1 MNVEEAVEV
10 SAVDTN
16 VLAIG
21 MEKLREWED
30 NIEKSKPI
38 ECVSCGGILSK
49 NVKLLS
55 DKKYDVI
62 IEEQNEEQEES
73 KQIEKEIP

>member
-1 MNVEEAVEV
+1 MNVEDVEV

-21 MEKLREWED
+21 MEKLRELEE

-49 NVKLLS
+49 NVKFLS
-55 DKKYDVI
+55 DKK
-62 IEEQNEEQEES
+62 
-73 KQIEKEIP
+73 